1 MWSSKTERKLPSQR
15 AMVVL
20 AKFVYYPH
28 ELIRIANDF
37 LLRSACRDSN
47 FDLVLKIESMRLYRD
62 TRLLI

>member
-1 MWSSKTERKLPSQR
+1 
-15 AMVVL
+15 MVVL